1 MNPPITAIRP
11 REEDLKR
18 QWEGVS
24 ERVPVNATQ
33 FSFDSRAREEAFVA
47 AQFPGADEQRR
58 YRAYRAEW
66 YRRAK
71 EMDPGAQPLAVTC
84 ELVSTCNLECSMCYT
99 MTEEFQEA
107 AVGAQRMLPWPI
119 VRAVID
125 ECAALGVPSML
136 FSWRGESTMY
146 RGRDEDGR
154 VVRFADVLAYAREKG
169 ILEIS
174 SLSHGQLLDDE
185 MIAAIVAAEP
195 SWLSF
200 SIDGMGETYNRIR
213 TPRNKKAGDY
223 DAFAV
228 VTGNI
233 RRLVAARD
241 AAGKTRPQIRSNSI
255 YPAIARDPEAYRR
268 LLEEAGVGWVTIN
281 ELMDF
286 REDDLPVEARIEDWA
301 CQYPFQRLTV
311 SANGALI
318 PCTGAHNEEDD
329 LVIGRYPG
337 SAEKRVRGEDGAWR
351 LVETEELSIA
361 AAWKSAKLERVRD
374 LHRANRRCELRG
386 CDYCRHGARKNGVDW
401 IPDDWNMDTM
411 EWEGGAWRE

>member
-1 MNPPITAIRP
+1 MNPLKTAIRP

-18 QWEGVS
+18 EWEGVS
-24 ERVPVNATQ
+24 DRVPVNATQ
-33 FSFDSRAREEAFVA
+33 FSFDSRTREDAFLE
-47 AQFPGADEQRR
+47 AQFPTEAERQR
-58 YRAYRAEW
+58 YRVYRAEW

-71 EMDPGAQPLAVTC
+71 EMDPGDHPLAVTC
-84 ELVSTCNLECSMCYT
+84 ELVSTCNLGCSMCYT
-99 MTEEFQEA
+99 ITDEFQEA

-119 VRAVID
+119 VKAVID

-146 RGRDEDGR
+146 RGRDENGR
-154 VVRFADVLAYAREKG
+154 VIRFVDVLAYAREKG
-169 ILEIS
+169 ILEIT

-185 MIAAIVAAEP
+185 MIAGIVAAEP

-200 SIDGMGETYNRIR
+200 SIDGMGEVYNKIR
-213 TPRNKKAGDY
+213 TPRNKKKDDY

-228 VTGNI
+228 VTDNI

-241 AAGKTRPQIRSNSI
+241 AAGKTRPQIRTNSI
-255 YPAIARDPEAYRR
+255 YPAIARDAEAYRR
-268 LLEEAGVGWVTIN
+268 HMEEAGVGWVTIN

-286 REDDLPVEARIEDWA
+286 REDELPPEARIDDWA

-311 SANGALI
+311 SANGVLI

-329 LVIGRYPG
+329 LVIGRFPG
-337 SAEKRVRGEDGAWR
+337 AADKRVKDANGDWR
-351 LVETEELSIA
+351 LVETDELTIA
-361 AAWKSAKLERVRD
+361 GAWKSAKLERVRD
-374 LHRANRRCELRG
+374 LHRDNRRCELKG
-386 CDYCRHGARKNGVDW
+386 CDYCRHGAKKNGVDW

-411 EWEGGAWRE
+411 EWEGGTWRE